1 MISRHK
7 TKLTLLA
14 VLLTATIGIAPALA
28 QTTFNWNGEGA
39 DNNRTTCAN
48 WGQFIPDYPGNGGA
62 TDDIVI
68 INDSYPRPLMV
79 QDTAPL
85 TIASLFIGDGHA
97 IQLDYDITV
106 TTGAYVTGSLQIEG
120 LPDGGETGLTVIR
133 DETPAREIQAQWVL
147 VNSDQKTIITTD
159 VHSSIRTN

>member
-48 WGQFIPDYPGNGGA
+48 WGQFIPDYPGNG
-62 TDDIVI
+62 
-68 INDSYPRPLMV
+68 
-79 QDTAPL
+79 
-85 TIASLFIGDGHA
+85 GHA